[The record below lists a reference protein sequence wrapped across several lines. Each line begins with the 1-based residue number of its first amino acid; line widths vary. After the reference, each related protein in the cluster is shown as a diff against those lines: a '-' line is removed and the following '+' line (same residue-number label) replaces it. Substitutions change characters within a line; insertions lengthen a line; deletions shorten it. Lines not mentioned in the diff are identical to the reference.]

1 MYAFQDGKEITID
14 AESDDVLVKGEDKK
28 LENGDIIQYQ
38 TNAKGQ
44 IAKVRVLFDIN
55 DKEIEKEENPAENLK
70 TIYGKVTKKFSGS
83 INVTVNDGDTI
94 NLQLP
99 SDITVY
105 TVDTSKTKNNIQVGA
120 ISDIQSYD
128 EDEGN
133 RVFIRIYKDI
143 VQEVVVIK

>member
-1 MYAFQDGKEITID
+1 M
-14 AESDDVLVKGEDKK
+14 VRK
-28 LENGDIIQYQ
+28 LQSTQKATTYWL
-38 TNAKGQ
+38 
-44 IAKVRVLFDIN
+44 R
-55 DKEIEKEENPAENLK
+55 AENLK